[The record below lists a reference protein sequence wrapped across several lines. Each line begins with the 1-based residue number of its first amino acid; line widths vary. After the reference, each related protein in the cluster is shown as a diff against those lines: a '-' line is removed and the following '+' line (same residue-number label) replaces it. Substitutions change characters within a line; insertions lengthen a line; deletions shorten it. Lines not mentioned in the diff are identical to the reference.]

1 MTLDLHNIIKIGMM
15 RQESFF
21 VEESHTASHLGSGNS
36 RVLATPWMIA
46 FMERTCHRLLAEKLP
61 SGYSSV
67 GTVVHV
73 RHLAPCAVGS
83 EVKIHAEVIALEG
96 LKVFFNVAAHN
107 NDILLGD
114 GTHERF
120 VIDEQR
126 FLNKIKSAS

>member
-1 MTLDLHNIIKIGMM
+1 MTIDLNNIIKIGMK
-15 RQESFF
+15 REESFL
-21 VEESHTASHLGSGNS
+21 VEEAHTASHLGSGNS

-67 GTVVHV
+67 GILVHV
-73 RHLAPCAVGS
+73 RHLAPCVVGS
-83 EVKIHAEVIALEG
+83 EVRVQAEVIALDG
-96 LKVFFNVAAHN
+96 LKVLFKVSAHN
-107 NDILLGD
+107 NDTLLGD

-126 FLNKIKSAS
+126 FLNKIKSVT

>member
-1 MTLDLHNIIKIGMM
+1 MDIDLNSIVKTGMM
-15 RQESFF
+15 REESFL
-21 VEESHTASHLGSGNS
+21 VEETHTASHLGSGNS

-67 GTVVHV
+67 GILVHV

-83 EVKIHAEVIALEG
+83 MVRVQAEVIEVNG
-96 LKVFFNVAAHN
+96 LKVLFKVSAHN

-120 VIDEQR
+120 VIDEKR
-126 FLNKIKSAS
+126 FLKKIKASS